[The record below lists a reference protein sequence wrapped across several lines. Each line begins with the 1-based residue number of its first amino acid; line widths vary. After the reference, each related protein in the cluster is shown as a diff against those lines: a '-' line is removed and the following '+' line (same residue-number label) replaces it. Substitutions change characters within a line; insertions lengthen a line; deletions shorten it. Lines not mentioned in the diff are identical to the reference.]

1 MLQAKSLEPLTISQK
16 EFAKRL
22 GVGENNVRAA
32 VRDGRIYA
40 LKMGSRVCIPV
51 SELERLTNRPRFSNN
66 VFTKDK

>member
-1 MLQAKSLEPLTISQK
+1 MVQRDAQEPLTISQK

-51 SELERLTNRPRFSNN
+51 SELVRITKPPSLSDNIFTNEE
-66 VFTKDK
+66 